1 MHILVCILWF
11 SIISHDAENDAIC
24 GFQQFYLSKLSL
36 EFIVIRCFS
45 LTISR
50 QIYIMIYSQK
60 FQKSLA
66 GFSLSVVLVAD
77 LVIAQKIPPAFAEI
91 VNSSIGNA
99 VTFSCND
106 SEATIKA
113 KNGARVVSG
122 SSAFYIG
129 YQQVSSNNK
138 NPITIRFNNGIK
150 TWCRTDYETT
160 NDDGTGY
167 GLYWSGGNFLYG
179 VYSSTGSQTG
189 NDFRRFATGRWLPSY
204 GSGGGPKVAVIARI
218 NPANGEVY
226 YATFLSAKKAD
237 NGNTNSL
244 VVRSLSWDGTN
255 LTVQA
260 KSWWTPRRTNTNSM
274 TCSGPSPYIYTAV
287 FTGDLTRVNSAS
299 AATCS

>member
-1 MHILVCILWF
+1 
-11 SIISHDAENDAIC
+11 
-24 GFQQFYLSKLSL
+24 
-36 EFIVIRCFS
+36 
-45 LTISR
+45 
-50 QIYIMIYSQK
+50 MIYSRKLQK
-60 FQKSLA
+60 YFA

-77 LVIAQKIPPAFAEI
+77 LLLTQKTPPVLAQT

-106 SEATIKA
+106 SEARIKA
-113 KNGARVVSG
+113 KNGPKVVNGTTS
-122 SSAFYIG
+122 FYIG

-167 GLYWSGGNFLYG
+167 GLFWDKGNVLYG

-189 NDFRRFATGRWLPSY
+189 NDFRRFAVRRWLPSY

-218 NPANGEVY
+218 NPANGDVY

-237 NGNTNSL
+237 NGQTNSL
-244 VVRSLSWDGTN
+244 VVRNLSWNGTN
-255 LTVQA
+255 LTVEA

-274 TCSGPSPYIYTAV
+274 TCSGSSPYIYTTV
-287 FTGDLTRVNSAS
+287 FTGDLTKVNSAS
-299 AATCS
+299 ANTCS

>member
-1 MHILVCILWF
+1 
-11 SIISHDAENDAIC
+11 
-24 GFQQFYLSKLSL
+24 
-36 EFIVIRCFS
+36 
-45 LTISR
+45 
-50 QIYIMIYSQK
+50 MIYSPKLQK
-60 FQKSLA
+60 YLA
-66 GFSLSVVLVAD
+66 GFSLSVLLIAD
-77 LVIAQKIPPAFAEI
+77 LVITQKVRPAFAETI
-91 VNSSIGNA
+91 NSSIGNA

-113 KNGARVVSG
+113 KNGPRVVNG
-122 SSAFYIG
+122 NTAFYIG

-138 NPITIRFNNGIK
+138 NPVTIRFNSGIK
-150 TWCRTDYETT
+150 SWCRTDYETT

-167 GLYWSGGNFLYG
+167 GLYWNGGDVLYG

-189 NDFRRFATGRWLPSY
+189 SDFRRFATGRWLSSY

-218 NPANGEVY
+218 NPANGQVN

-244 VVRSLSWDGTN
+244 VVRSLSWNGTN

-260 KSWWTPRRTNTNSM
+260 KSWWTPRRANTNSM
-274 TCSGPSPYIYTAV
+274 TCTGASPYIYTAV
-287 FTGDLTRVNSAS
+287 FTGDLTKVNSAS